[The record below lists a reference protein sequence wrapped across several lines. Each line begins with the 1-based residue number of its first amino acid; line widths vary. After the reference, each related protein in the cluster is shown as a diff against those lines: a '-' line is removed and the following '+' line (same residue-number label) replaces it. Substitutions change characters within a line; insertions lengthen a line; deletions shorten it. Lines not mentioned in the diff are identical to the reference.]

1 MAGKKGDFLSAARA
15 AGSREQLD
23 FPDLGWT
30 VFARALSAADVRRIT
45 AASLK
50 PGKKPTDGEDAYDDD
65 KLTLAIVAA
74 SIVDAGGERVVP
86 EGREAELSDLPN
98 AIYTALQQASLR
110 VNGMGGE
117 AAKKA

>member
-1 MAGKKGDFLSAARA
+1 MAGKKSDFLTAARA
-15 AGSREQLD
+15 AGRSEQLE
-23 FPDLGWT
+23 FPEIGYT

-45 AASLK
+45 ASSLK

-65 KLTLAIVAA
+65 KLSLAIVAA
-74 SIVDAGGERVVP
+74 SIVDEQGARVIP
-86 EGREAELSDLPN
+86 EGREADLSDLPN
-98 AIYTALQQASLR
+98 AIYTALQQAALR